1 MVASVAFG
9 ERTRLVVCAGLLAL
23 GVSLAGCASAPAAE
37 EGEAA
42 ALGQN
47 DPLEPINRGIFA
59 FNRTLD
65 GVILKPAAQIYRGV
79 VPSEARTGVRNILV
93 NWTSPVVALN
103 DILQGNMDRATVTVG
118 RFFLNTG
125 FGFLG
130 LIDVATAWGAEPAH
144 DEDFGQT
151 LGAWGFGEGPYL
163 MLPVFGPSNPRDA
176 VGLVVDHFT
185 DPLTYVILNADENL
199 ARRGVTAVDTRSRY
213 LGQLDGLEKSSIDY
227 YAARRSLYRQRR
239 DAEIR
244 NGEVEPEYLPSI
256 ESFDED

>member
-1 MVASVAFG
+1 MVASVAIG
-9 ERTRLVVCAGLLAL
+9 ERTRLVLCAGLLAL
-23 GVSLAGCASAPAAE
+23 GVSIAGCASASAAE
-37 EGEAA
+37 ESADA
-42 ALGQN
+42 ALDPN

-79 VPSEARTGVRNILV
+79 VLSEARTGVHNVLV
-93 NWTSPVVALN
+93 NWTLPVVALN
-103 DILQGNMDRATVTVG
+103 DILQGNMDRATITVG

-130 LIDVATAWGAEPAH
+130 LFDVATAWGAEPAH

-163 MLPVFGPSNPRDA
+163 MLPIFGPSNPRDA

-185 DPLTYVILNADENL
+185 DPLTYVILNADESL
-199 ARRGVTAVDTRSRY
+199 ARGGVTAVDTRSRH
-213 LGQLDGLEKSSIDY
+213 LDQLDELEKLSIDY
-227 YAARRSLYRQRR
+227 YAALRSLYRQRR

-244 NGEVEPEYLPSI
+244 NGEVAPEYLPSI
-256 ESFDED
+256 ESFDEE